1 MKTAIAF
8 LALTA
13 TAFAAEQQQ
22 TELYWIAG
30 QIEGSIQH
38 CENFLYDTLPADHGI
53 VNIPLHKHLADRA
66 LAADAEQIDV
76 DRLAAFRDHLEAVTL
91 QRHPEF
97 VPLATEF

>member
-1 MKTAIAF
+1 MKTVAF
-8 LALTA
+8 FLVAT
-13 TAFAAEQQQ
+13 TAFAAEQKQ

-30 QIEGSIQH
+30 QIEGCVQH

-53 VNIPLHKHLADRA
+53 VDIPLHKHLADRA
-66 LAADAEQIDV
+66 LAADATEEDV
-76 DRLAAFRDHLEAVTL
+76 ARFAAFRDRLEQVTA